1 MKKLYI
7 AYGSNLNIEQM
18 SWRCPT
24 ATIWGKGILKD
35 WTLIFRSMRGPAY
48 ATIKKDAGSN
58 VPVVVW
64 EIDRRSEFSLDRYE
78 GYPSFYHKE
87 DIEVTMDNGEAITG
101 MAYIMNQQAVP
112 GIHSK
117 SYVRTIMEGY
127 LDNNLNLGYL
137 ECFLSAQ

>member
-1 MKKLYI
+1 MLFR
-7 AYGSNLNIEQM
+7 S
-18 SWRCPT
+18 CPT

-112 GIHSK
+112 GIPSK

>member
-112 GIHSK
+112 GIPSK

-127 LDNNLNLGYL
+127 LDNNLNLVYL

>member
-1 MKKLYI
+1 MLVGENCVILYP
-7 AYGSNLNIEQM
+7 NFV
-18 SWRCPT
+18 WR
-24 ATIWGKGILKD
+24 G
-35 WTLIFRSMRGPAY
+35 
-48 ATIKKDAGSN
+48 N
-58 VPVVVW
+58 
-64 EIDRRSEFSLDRYE
+64 RYE

-112 GIHSK
+112 GIPSK

>member
-1 MKKLYI
+1 
-7 AYGSNLNIEQM
+7 
-18 SWRCPT
+18 
-24 ATIWGKGILKD
+24 
-35 WTLIFRSMRGPAY
+35 MRGPAY

-112 GIHSK
+112 GIPSK

>member
-112 GIHSK
+112 AITSK